1 MERPWQTAFKRVVG
15 KRIRG
20 VLVAADDRSNRSH
33 VFLIFDD
40 GTHYELYGQDICGRK
55 HIDSG
60 GLDEAKAYIGN
71 SKGIEILLQE
81 PKPES

>member
-1 MERPWQTAFKRVVG
+1 VERPWQTAFKRVVG

-33 VFLIFDD
+33 VFLVFDD
-40 GTHYELYGQDICGRK
+40 GTHYELYGKDICGRK

-60 GLDEAKAYIGN
+60 GLDEAKAYIAN

-81 PKPES
+81 PQSEK